1 MLLYYVVFGLA
12 ALAMMPKKKD
22 EEAEQVTDEELLSR
36 HIKKELRNW
45 KTGEMVLACGASQSG
60 KTYWVRQQIK
70 DAKRLLVWDCEAQ
83 YEDICTHVCT
93 NISELMK
100 LIKKNPRVLKVSYQA
115 SNLKDFEAFCRIAFL
130 FCDFGLSHLEKDGEP
145 MRTYIV
151 AEEISDVTTP
161 SKAPN
166 GWGILLRRGLKRNAY
181 IIGITQRPSESD
193 KTIIGNCSQM
203 HVCSMSRYNDMAY
216 LAAELN
222 VNLSEVQNIDRSKF
236 QFIHKNMR
244 TRQITKG

>member
-1 MLLYYVVFGLA
+1 MLLYYAVFGLVTL
-12 ALAMMPKKKD
+12 ALLPKKQ
-22 EEAEQVTDEELLSR
+22 EEPTLTDEELLAQ

-45 KTGEMVLACGASQSG
+45 KTGEMILACGASQSG
-60 KTYWVRQQIK
+60 KTYWVREQIK
-70 DAKRLLVWDCEAQ
+70 GAKRLMVWDCEAQ

-93 NISELMK
+93 NLADLMRIVK
-100 LIKKNPRVLKVSYQA
+100 RNPRVCKISYQA
-115 SNLKDFEAFCRIAFL
+115 TNLKDFEGFCRVAFL
-130 FCDFGLSHLEKDGEP
+130 FCDFGLEHFDNGEP

-203 HVCSMSRYNDMAY
+203 HVCGMSRYNDMAY
-216 LAAELN
+216 MAAELN
-222 VNLSEVQNIDRSKF
+222 VNVSEVQKIDRSKY
-236 QFIHKNMR
+236 QYIHKNMR
-244 TRQITKG
+244 TGEIKRG